1 MNLNFTKMHGL
12 GNDFIVIDNR
22 DEILRRIK
30 TLSQKLCDRRFG
42 IGADQI
48 LLLSHSVQADFKMR
62 IFNAD
67 GSEVEMCGNGIR
79 CMGQYIWNT
88 ILYRDKN
95 DSDYDK
101 SRIDYIAIETVA
113 GVMVLEKKG
122 NMYTVDLGE
131 PVLEPVKIPVRIS
144 MLGKAFNKDKV
155 LQYSLKVNKKSF
167 KINCVSMGN
176 PHAVVVVKD
185 VDAVPLETYGPEM
198 ENHRFFPNRTN
209 VEFMQVLDQNNIRVR
224 VWERGSGVTLACG
237 TGASASAVI
246 SVLLGLTKRKVNV
259 HLPGGKMVI
268 RWSKQNNHIF
278 ATGPAA
284 TVYEGFIQV

>member
-1 MNLNFTKMHGL
+1 MNLHFTKMHGL

-22 DEILRRIK
+22 NEKLRRIR

-42 IGADQI
+42 IGADQV
-48 LLLSHSVQADFKMR
+48 LLLSHSKKADFRMR

-79 CMGQYIWNT
+79 CMGQYVWDT
-88 ILYRDKN
+88 ILFRGDTESK
-95 DSDYDK
+95 DDR
-101 SRIDYIAIETVA
+101 SRIDYIAIETIA

-131 PVLEPVKIPVRIS
+131 PVLEPSKIPVRVS
-144 MLGKAFNKDKV
+144 MLGKAFNREMV
-155 LQYSLKVNKKSF
+155 QQYSLAINKKNF
-167 KINCVSMGN
+167 NINCVSMGN
-176 PHAVVVVKD
+176 PHAVIVVKD
-185 VDAVPLETYGPEM
+185 VDKVPLEVHGPEI

-209 VEFMQVLDQNNIRVR
+209 VEFMQIIDWNNVKVR
-224 VWERGSGVTLACG
+224 VWERGSGATLACG
-237 TGASASAVI
+237 TGASASAVT

-259 HLPGGKMVI
+259 HLPGGKMII
-268 RWSKQNNHIF
+268 RWSQKDNHVF

-284 TVYEGFIQV
+284 TVYQGFIHV

>member
-1 MNLNFTKMHGL
+1 MNLHFTKMHGL

-22 DEILRRIK
+22 DGTLRRIR

-48 LLLSHSVQADFKMR
+48 LLLSHSKKADFRMR

-79 CMGQYIWNT
+79 CMGRFIWDT
-88 ILYRDKN
+88 ILFRDKKGSGHDRN
-95 DSDYDK
+95 
-101 SRIDYIAIETVA
+101 RVDYIAIETIA

-131 PVLEPVKIPVRIS
+131 PVLEPSKIPVRVS
-144 MLGKAFNKDKV
+144 MLGKAYDKEKIQ
-155 LQYSLKVNKKSF
+155 QYSLNVNKKNY

-176 PHAVVVVKD
+176 PHAVIVVKD
-185 VDAVPLETYGPEM
+185 VDKVLLETIGPQI

-209 VEFMQVLDQNNIRVR
+209 VEFMQVMDNNNVKVR
-224 VWERGSGVTLACG
+224 VWERGSGITLACG
-237 TGASASAVI
+237 TGASASAVTSI
-246 SVLLGLTKRKVNV
+246 LLGLTGRKVNV

-268 RWSKQNNHIF
+268 RWSQKNNHIF
-278 ATGPAA
+278 TTGPAA
-284 TVYEGFIQV
+284 TVYEGFIQI

>member
-1 MNLNFTKMHGL
+1 MNLHFTKMHGL

-22 DEILRRIK
+22 DEKLRRIR
-30 TLSQKLCDRRFG
+30 TLSKKLCDRRFG

-48 LLLSHSVQADFKMR
+48 LLLSHTKKADFRMR

-67 GSEVEMCGNGIR
+67 GSEVEMCGNGAR
-79 CMGQYIWNT
+79 CIGKYIWDT
-88 ILYRDKN
+88 ILFRDKIDSKN
-95 DSDYDK
+95 DRSM
-101 SRIDYIAIETVA
+101 IDHIAIETIA

-131 PVLEPVKIPVRIS
+131 PVLEPAKIPVRVS

-155 LQYSLKVNKKSF
+155 LQYSLKVNKKNF

-176 PHAVVVVKD
+176 PHAVIVVKD
-185 VDAVPLETYGPEM
+185 VDSVPLEVHGPEM
-198 ENHRFFPNRTN
+198 EHHSFFPNRTN
-209 VEFMQVLDQNNIRVR
+209 VEFMQIIDQNNVKVR
-224 VWERGSGVTLACG
+224 VWERGSGATLACG
-237 TGASASAVI
+237 TGASASAVT

-268 RWSKQNNHIF
+268 RWSEQDNHVF

-284 TVYEGFIQV
+284 TVYEGFVQI

>member
-1 MNLNFTKMHGL
+1 
-12 GNDFIVIDNR
+12 
-22 DEILRRIK
+22 
-30 TLSQKLCDRRFG
+30 
-42 IGADQI
+42 
-48 LLLSHSVQADFKMR
+48 MR

-67 GSEVEMCGNGIR
+67 GSEVEMCGNGAR
-79 CMGQYIWNT
+79 CIGKYIWDT
-88 ILYRDKN
+88 ILFRDKN
-95 DSDYDK
+95 DAENDR
-101 SRIDYIAIETVA
+101 SRINHIAIETIA

-131 PVLEPVKIPVRIS
+131 PVLEPARIPVRVS

-155 LQYSLKVNKKSF
+155 LQYSLKVNKKNF

-176 PHAVVVVKD
+176 PHAVIVVKD
-185 VDAVPLETYGPEM
+185 VDSVPLEVHGPEM

-209 VEFMQVLDQNNIRVR
+209 VEFMQVLDQNNVKVR
-224 VWERGSGVTLACG
+224 VWERGSGATLACG
-237 TGASASAVI
+237 TGASASAVT

-268 RWSKQNNHIF
+268 RWSEQDNHVF

-284 TVYEGFIQV
+284 TVYEGFVQV